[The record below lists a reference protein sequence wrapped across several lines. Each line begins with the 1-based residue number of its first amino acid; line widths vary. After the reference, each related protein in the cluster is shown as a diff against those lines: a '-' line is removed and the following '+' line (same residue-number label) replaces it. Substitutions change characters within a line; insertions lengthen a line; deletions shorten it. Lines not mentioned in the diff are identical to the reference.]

1 MFGLGLLGLGLGS
14 FGVNG
19 RACAPNIVLLI
30 VSVCMHCARLITF
43 QMALFTVHVL
53 CTEFFEYSVSQC
65 ILFIRCAC
73 AMKNTTL

>member
-14 FGVNG
+14 FGVIG

-53 CTEFFEYSVSQC
+53 CTEYSVSQC

-73 AMKNTTL
+73 ATKNTTL